1 MKKNNIKLV
10 ALAFIVLFL
19 IGLFIVIFRP
29 GGEFGLTAAGDTIYF
44 TYFLLASIVGFWA
57 FKLYTWESSHGKII
71 FFLSLGMFFSF
82 IAGLILWYYEVISR
96 LPYPYPSPADYAWV
110 IAYIPM
116 LIAVIY
122 GIYTVRH
129 SLSLKRLLIPIA
141 PWLVLFFLTAKYLLI
156 PILADTA
163 SPPIEKFFNFIYP
176 FTDTVL
182 VLGIAILVM
191 PLIGGA
197 LSKAWAFILAG
208 IGSYYL
214 GDLAFSYLIWNKLY
228 YTGSPTDLFWWGGG
242 LLIAFGFYYSRK
254 VVEKIKK

>member
-1 MKKNNIKLV
+1 MKKNNWYI
-10 ALAFIVLFL
+10 AFIFSLLFL
-19 IGLFIVIFRP
+19 IGLFVVVFRP

-44 TYFLLASIVGFWA
+44 TYFLLASIIGFWA
-57 FKLYTWESSHGKII
+57 FKFYTWKSSHGKII
-71 FFLSLGMFFSF
+71 FFLSLGIFLSF
-82 IAGLILWYYEVISR
+82 IAGFILWYYEVISQM
-96 LPYPYPSPADYAWV
+96 PYPYPSPADYIWV
-110 IAYIPM
+110 IAYLPM

-129 SLSLKRLLIPIA
+129 SLNFKRLLIPLA
-141 PWLVLFFLTAKYLLI
+141 PWLVLLFFTAKYLLI

-176 FTDTVL
+176 FTDIIL
-182 VLGIAILVM
+182 VLGIAVLVM

-197 LSKAWAFILAG
+197 LSKAWAFILTGMAG
-208 IGSYYL
+208 YYL
-214 GDLAFSYLIWNKLY
+214 GDLAFSYLIWNELY

-254 VVEKIKK
+254 VVEK